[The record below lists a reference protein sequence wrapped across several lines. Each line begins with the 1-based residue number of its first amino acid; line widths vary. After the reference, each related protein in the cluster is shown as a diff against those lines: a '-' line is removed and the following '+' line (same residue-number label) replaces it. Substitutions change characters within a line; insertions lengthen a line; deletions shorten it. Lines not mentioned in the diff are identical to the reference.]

1 MTTTTTTMTTT
12 YRHEFS
18 KDFMADLS
26 EFSKVH
32 QFDDRHT
39 YKKEWMKWTQQKNI
53 ADVIEIEKRRLEE
66 NGYKGD
72 IDDKM
77 FKAGRYYFRKKN
89 AATPTA
95 ATPTADSS
103 SNEDIIVSGRSS
115 SNIIPPHPHQS
126 VPDLPATTPTIHS
139 SRRPYITMSK
149 TCIKMMDDHI
159 RNASSS
165 TSTEFKPSSCYDH
178 FYQTKMAST
187 EMTKELDY
195 IIEKYEKTP
204 NAMSNISPD
213 ELTNQI
219 MDKIK
224 KTYKNRYYKFTSSSS
239 AASAKI

>member
-1 MTTTTTTMTTT
+1 
-12 YRHEFS
+12 
-18 KDFMADLS
+18 
-26 EFSKVH
+26 
-32 QFDDRHT
+32 
-39 YKKEWMKWTQQKNI
+39 
-53 ADVIEIEKRRLEE
+53 
-66 NGYKGD
+66 
-72 IDDKM
+72 
-77 FKAGRYYFRKKN
+77 
-89 AATPTA
+89 
-95 ATPTADSS
+95 
-103 SNEDIIVSGRSS
+103 
-115 SNIIPPHPHQS
+115 
-126 VPDLPATTPTIHS
+126 
-139 SRRPYITMSK
+139 
-149 TCIKMMDDHI
+149 MMDDHI

>member
-1 MTTTTTTMTTT
+1 MNP
-12 YRHEFS
+12 
-18 KDFMADLS
+18 KGFMADLS

-39 YKKEWMKWTQQKNI
+39 YKKEWMKWSQRENI
-53 ADVIEIEKRRLEE
+53 AEAIEIEKRRLEE
-66 NGYKGD
+66 NGYNGD

-89 AATPTA
+89 IAATPTA
-95 ATPTADSS
+95 TPTPTPTAAL
-103 SNEDIIVSGRSS
+103 SNEDIAFVVLSP
-115 SNIIPPHPHQS
+115 PPHPQS
-126 VPDLPATTPTIHS
+126 VPDLPTTTTTIHP

-178 FYQTKMAST
+178 FYQTKMTST

-224 KTYKNRYYKFTSSSS
+224 KTYKNRYYKFISSSS
-239 AASAKI
+239 AAVGTTTA